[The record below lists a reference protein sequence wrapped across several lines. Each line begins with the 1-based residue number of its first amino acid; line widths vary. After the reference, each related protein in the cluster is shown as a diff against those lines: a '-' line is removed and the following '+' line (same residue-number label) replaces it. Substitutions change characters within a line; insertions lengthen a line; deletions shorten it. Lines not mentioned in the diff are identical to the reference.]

1 MIIYVLHANL
11 SYSIL
16 CTNMEGVFFMSEQKV
31 IISVIGVDRVGI
43 IYNVSKLLAESNIN
57 ILDISQTILKDIFTM
72 IMIVDIKNSI
82 NDFNNLKEDLK
93 NLGERLGVKIDI
105 QKEDI
110 FRAMHRL

>member
-1 MIIYVLHANL
+1 
-11 SYSIL
+11 
-16 CTNMEGVFFMSEQKV
+16 MSEQKA

-93 NLGERLGVKIDI
+93 NLGEGLGVKIDI

>member
-1 MIIYVLHANL
+1 
-11 SYSIL
+11 
-16 CTNMEGVFFMSEQKV
+16 MEGVFFMSEQKA

-43 IYNVSKLLAESNIN
+43 IYNVSKLLAENNIN

-72 IMIVDIKNSI
+72 IMIVDIKNST
-82 NDFNNLKEDLK
+82 NDFNILKEELK
-93 NLGERLGVKIDI
+93 NLGENLGVKIDI

>member
-1 MIIYVLHANL
+1 
-11 SYSIL
+11 
-16 CTNMEGVFFMSEQKV
+16 MEGVFIMSEQKA

-43 IYNVSKLLAESNIN
+43 IYNVSKLLAENNIN

-72 IMIVDIKNSI
+72 IMIVDIKNST
-82 NDFNNLKEDLK
+82 NDFNILKEELK
-93 NLGERLGVKIDI
+93 NLGENLGVKIDI

>member
-1 MIIYVLHANL
+1 
-11 SYSIL
+11 
-16 CTNMEGVFFMSEQKV
+16 MSEQKA

-72 IMIVDIKNSI
+72 IMIVDIKNSK
-82 NDFNNLKEDLK
+82 NDFTNLKENLK
-93 NLGERLGVKIDI
+93 SLGEALGVKIDI

>member
-1 MIIYVLHANL
+1 MDV
-11 SYSIL
+11 
-16 CTNMEGVFFMSEQKV
+16 QKA

-43 IYNVSKLLAESNIN
+43 IYSVSKLLAESNVN

-72 IMIVDIKNSI
+72 IMIVDLRKSTKEFGILKQ
-82 NDFNNLKEDLK
+82 NLNK
-93 NLGERLGVKIDI
+93 LGEEMGVKIDI

>member
-1 MIIYVLHANL
+1 
-11 SYSIL
+11 
-16 CTNMEGVFFMSEQKV
+16 MEGVFIMSEQKA

-43 IYNVSKLLAESNIN
+43 IYNVSKLLAENNIN

-72 IMIVDIKNSI
+72 IMIVDIKNSS
-82 NDFNNLKEDLK
+82 NDFNILKEELK
-93 NLGERLGVKIDI
+93 NLGENLGVKIDI